1 MEIVIRA
8 ERLWNYKVH
17 IFGAERR
24 RYSNNGSERRRE
36 RETVATQLN
45 NSGREIQG
53 LRFSTNSNRKAE
65 RGLNIESVKLNGAE
79 KFN

>member
-17 IFGAERR
+17 IGAERR
-24 RYSNNGSERRRE
+24 RYTNNGSERRRE
-36 RETVATQLN
+36 KETVATHMN
-45 NSGREIQG
+45 NRGREIQG